1 MFQLCVLPVA
11 ILAWGIEIRFSQW
24 LDGAELIERLLAPG
38 PGALIAIPAAL
49 VFYVLRLGLVF
60 LGPGI
65 ALASVVLIAVAAW
78 SRRSERIA
86 LRSRARAERP
96 PQSA

>member
-1 MFQLCVLPVA
+1 MRRILVALFVLALVHEL
-11 ILAWGIEIRFSQW
+11 LARW

-38 PGALIAIPAAL
+38 PGAVIAIPAAL

-65 ALASVVLIAVAAW
+65 ALASVVFIAVDAW
-78 SRRSERIA
+78 TRRGSSRRSRG
-86 LRSRARAERP
+86 
-96 PQSA
+96 